1 MTITFK
7 QARLEDGIEILSN
20 LRYHETRTIEK
31 LQINAV
37 ELLEKAIRNEFPTFV
52 CMVDGEPAAIFGGH
66 SETLLGETRLWML
79 TTPLI
84 EKHQVPLL
92 RHSRRFVEWMAK
104 NYGPVVGM
112 VDSEFEA
119 SRNWLRW
126 IGFKEVKDGDYIVMR
141 YSSGH

>member
-1 MTITFK
+1 MISFRK
-7 QARLEDGIEILSN
+7 AELEDGITILSN
-20 LRYHETRTIEK
+20 LRFHEARTIEK
-31 LQINAV
+31 LQLDAV
-37 ELLEKAIRNEFPTFV
+37 GLLDKALRNEFPSFV

-92 RHSRRFVEWMAK
+92 RASKRFVEWMART
-104 NYGPVVGM
+104 YGPVVGM

-119 SRNWLRW
+119 SRAWLRW
-126 IGFKEVKDGDYIVMR
+126 IGFKEVQDGDYIVMR

>member
-1 MTITFK
+1 MISFQKAT
-7 QARLEDGIEILSN
+7 LDDGIQILSN
-20 LRYHETRTIEK
+20 LRFHEARTIEK
-31 LQINAV
+31 LQLDAV
-37 ELLEKAIRNEFPTFV
+37 GLLDKALRNEFPSFV
-52 CMVDGEPAAIFGGH
+52 CFVDGEPAAIFGGH

-92 RHSRRFVEWMAK
+92 RASKRFVEWMART
-104 NYGPVVGM
+104 YGPVVGM

-126 IGFKEVKDGDYIVMR
+126 IGFKEVHDGEYIVMR

>member
-1 MTITFK
+1 MISFRK
-7 QARLEDGIEILSN
+7 AELEDGIQILSN
-20 LRYHETRTIEK
+20 LRFHEQRTIEK
-31 LQINAV
+31 LQLDAV
-37 ELLEKAIRNEFPTFV
+37 GLLDKALRNEFPSFV

-92 RHSRRFVEWMAK
+92 RASKRFVQWMAAH
-104 NYGPVVGM
+104 YGPVVGM

-119 SRNWLRW
+119 SRNWLLW
-126 IGFKEVKDGDYIVMR
+126 IGFKEVHDGEYIVMR

>member
-1 MTITFK
+1 MISFQEATLD
-7 QARLEDGIEILSN
+7 AGIQILSN
-20 LRYHETRTIEK
+20 LRFHEARTIEK
-31 LQINAV
+31 LQLDAV
-37 ELLEKAIRNEFPTFV
+37 NLLDRALRNEFPSFV
-52 CMVDGEPAAIFGGH
+52 CLVDGEPAAIFGGH

-92 RHSRRFVEWMAK
+92 RASKRFVEWMAR

-126 IGFKEVKDGDYIVMR
+126 IGFKEVADSDYIVMR